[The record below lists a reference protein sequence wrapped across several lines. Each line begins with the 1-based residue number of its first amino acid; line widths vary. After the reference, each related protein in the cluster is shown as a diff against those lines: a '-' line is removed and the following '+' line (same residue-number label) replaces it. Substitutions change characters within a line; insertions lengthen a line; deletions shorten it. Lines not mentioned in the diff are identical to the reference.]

1 MITLEC
7 PEPEKLIKLIEDWDF
22 EHANTDIMGYMG
34 ARVLADRESVGRYV
48 IIVDFGVID
57 PNVSAAE
64 EAARNNARPRTKAMA
79 AAAEAIADG
88 TLEYHSYD
96 EIYRTDR

>member
-1 MITLEC
+1 MITLQLS
-7 PEPEKLIKLIEDWDF
+7 EPEKLIELIHEWDV

-34 ARVLADRESVGRYV
+34 ARVLADREHVGRYV

-64 EAARNNARPRTKAMA
+64 EAARNNARPRTQAMA
-79 AAAEAIADG
+79 AAAEALADG
-88 TLEYHSYD
+88 PPEFHSYD